1 MKGSN
6 QDILEAE
13 KINQYNWLPWF
24 STDLEIRKLRDFSP
38 TRRIRRG
45 TIKAIK
51 TPMLVEAILPDASIG
66 EQCLIKASSGRLIK
80 CQVVGFDENSV
91 FLTPFDHLSEVG
103 PGALVTTE
111 GLHISIPHG
120 QTLLGDVVDCF
131 GRSLFKQNVERL
143 ESEKLKKVVINPM
156 ARRRI
161 TKQLELGIKS
171 LDFFTPVGEG
181 QRVGIFSTAGQGKST
196 LLSMLS
202 KSSSADVNVIA
213 LIGERGREV
222 LDFVED
228 ALGEEGRKKSVVIVA
243 TSDELPMRRI
253 LAAYTATSIAEH
265 FRDQG
270 KKVLL
275 IMDSLTRFARALR
288 EIALSLGEPPA
299 RQGYPPSVFSTIPEL
314 LERAGNSKEGSITAF
329 YSVLLQSE
337 KLEDPLSE
345 EVRAILD
352 GHIYLDS
359 GLANSGIFPALDILK
374 SNSRLEDQITTSEH
388 RELARK
394 LKHLHSVYESNKD
407 LITLG
412 AYRKG
417 SDAELD
423 KAVSLRSKII
433 DFIKQEQGDRV
444 SLEEDLRIAGEILGS
459 S

>member
-1 MKGSN
+1 
-6 QDILEAE
+6 
-13 KINQYNWLPWF
+13 
-24 STDLEIRKLRDFSP
+24 
-38 TRRIRRG
+38 
-45 TIKAIK
+45 
-51 TPMLVEAILPDASIG
+51 
-66 EQCLIKASSGRLIK
+66 
-80 CQVVGFDENSV
+80 
-91 FLTPFDHLSEVG
+91 
-103 PGALVTTE
+103 
-111 GLHISIPHG
+111 
-120 QTLLGDVVDCF
+120 
-131 GRSLFKQNVERL
+131 
-143 ESEKLKKVVINPM
+143 
-156 ARRRI
+156 
-161 TKQLELGIKS
+161 
-171 LDFFTPVGEG
+171 
-181 QRVGIFSTAGQGKST
+181 
-196 LLSMLS
+196 MLS
-202 KSSSADVNVIA
+202 NSSTADVNVIA

-314 LERAGNSKEGSITAF
+314 LERAGSTEKGSITAF

-359 GLANSGIFPALDILK
+359 SLSNSGIFPALDILK
-374 SNSRLEDQITTSEH
+374 SNSRLEDQITNKEQ
-388 RELARK
+388 RGVARK
-394 LKHLHSVYESNKD
+394 IKYYHSLYEENKD

-423 KAVSLRSKII
+423 KAVLMRAKILE
-433 DFIKQEQGDRV
+433 FIKQDTGERV
-444 SLEEDLRIAGEILGS
+444 SVEEGLEMARGILGL
-459 S
+459 